1 MMDDVELKS
10 RTFYS
15 RAFGQIV
22 KEGKFP
28 TIDVFIFFD
37 V

>member
-1 MMDDVELKS
+1 MILDDVELKS

-22 KEGKFP
+22 KKGKFP
-28 TIDVFIFFD
+28 TIDVFDLF
-37 V
+37 